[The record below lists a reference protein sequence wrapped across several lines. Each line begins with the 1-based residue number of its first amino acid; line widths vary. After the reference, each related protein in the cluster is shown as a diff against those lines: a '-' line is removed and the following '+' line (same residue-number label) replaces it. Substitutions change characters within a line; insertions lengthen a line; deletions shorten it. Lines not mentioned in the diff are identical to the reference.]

1 MRVTVLGAGAWGT
14 ALAIRAAALGHATCL
29 WARRPD
35 QILLWEQARQNTTY
49 LPGVRWPDSLKGRA
63 GSIAQAVQ
71 PTDLVLI
78 ASPMSGL
85 RPLLTELASI
95 FPCHTKESPVVVWT
109 CKGVEAET
117 GALGH
122 EIQAQV
128 LPHLICGVLS
138 GPSFA
143 QEVAH
148 GQFTALVMAS
158 AHERARKTVFQ
169 VFHSSVLRLYQSTDV
184 IGVEVGGAVKNILA
198 IATGL
203 CDGLHLGDNARA
215 ALITRGLEETT
226 RFATALGAKAS
237 TLVGLSGLGDLVL
250 TATGQLSRN
259 RQVGLRLAQGQPLA
273 SILHDLG
280 HVAEGVRCVQSV
292 WQRAQSMKVAMPVVE
307 AMWAVLQGQQ
317 HPQDAAAL
325 LMQRPAT
332 WESQTLG
339 DLGNISEA
347 C

>member
-14 ALAIRAAALGHATCL
+14 ALAIRAAALGHSTFL

-35 QILLWEQARQNTTY
+35 QILQWDQARANTTY
-49 LPGVRWPDSLKGRA
+49 LPGMTWPDLLRGIG
-63 GSIAQAVQ
+63 GSITEAVQ
-71 PTDLVLI
+71 QADLILI

-85 RPLLTELASI
+85 RPLLMELASVLPSCVNEPRSI
-95 FPCHTKESPVVVWT
+95 GVVWV
-109 CKGVEAET
+109 CKGVEAQT

-128 LPHLICGVLS
+128 APNLSCGILS

-143 QEVAH
+143 QEVAQ
-148 GQFTALVMAS
+148 GQPTALVIAS
-158 AHERARKTVFQ
+158 AHEKVRKTVFQ

-203 CDGLHLGDNARA
+203 CDGLSLGDNARA

-259 RQVGLRLAQGQPLA
+259 RQVGLRLAQGHSLA

-280 HVAEGVRCVQSV
+280 HVAEGVRCAQAV
-292 WQRAQSMKVAMPVVE
+292 WQRAQSMKIAMPLVE
-307 AMWAVLQGQQ
+307 AVWAVLQGQQ
-317 HPQDAAAL
+317 TPQKAATL

-332 WESQTLG
+332 WESF
-339 DLGNISEA
+339 
-347 C
+347 